1 MRKLFAFALGLALL
15 VFMPVVSAQTVSG
28 NIAGTVADKNG
39 AVVPKANVT
48 VVNTQTGFTKTL
60 TANDQGEFLFSD
72 LPPGSYNITATAAGF
87 AKATISAFPVQLNRT
102 NSVHI
107 SLDVATQVVSMEVN
121 GAAPPI
127 NTSTPQIEGT
137 FESKEASDLPVAS
150 IGPLG
155 VLNLALLQPGVATSG
170 GVGYGAG
177 PSVGGQRP
185 TNNNFT
191 IEGVDNNDKSVT
203 GPLVVVPNDAVAEFS
218 ALQNQ
223 YSPEFGHSNGG
234 QFNTVVQSGTNAFHG
249 KLYEYFENRNMNAV
263 DNQQALNTPIGQT
276 PTNPRFD
283 FNRVGGQLG
292 GPILKDKLF
301 FFANGEYDPLGQ
313 AGTPVPSS
321 APTAAG
327 YMALAAL
334 PAGPNPNGTA
344 TNVSLNM
351 NNLAQL
357 QKYVT
362 PASVASGNIFVCTG
376 GSIPDNAGICPL
388 GNSVSIPVGDLQFNA
403 PNFTNAYFLT
413 TAADY
418 NMSAKD
424 QFRIRYIYNRVTG
437 VDFNAQL
444 PVFFTD
450 SPFRFHLVAV
460 NQYHTFTPS
469 LTNELRLGYNRFTNI
484 LPAGNFQFPGLDA
497 FPNLVFNDLNV
508 QLGPDPNAP
517 STTDQ
522 NTYQIS
528 ENLSWTHHNHNVKL
542 GVEVRRYIAPNTF
555 TQRARGDYEYSS
567 LGTYLYDINPDG
579 LTERSTGSLVYYGDL
594 VDSSWYIAD
603 TWRIRPSLSLN
614 FGMRYEYAT
623 IPFGERLQPLN
634 IASSVPGLIS
644 FAEPR
649 APKNQFMPRVGF
661 AWSPD
666 KNQTWSVRGGWS
678 MGYDV
683 LYDNLGLNSIS
694 SGTVPQLGATID
706 KDQPTVGIINNFLA
720 NGAIPPGTG
729 GFNTFP
735 TVAAQQQAT
744 AGNIV
749 VNAINPVAITY
760 TLGVQHTFSKVY
772 TAEVRYLG
780 THGYHL
786 PLQQRV
792 NRMNKISP
800 TDFLPTYLT
809 APTAA
814 VLSALTTNLAAINNN
829 SSFVPAYVAGCGAGP
844 GGTSI
849 SPCFTSNITV
859 FDPRGNSVYNG
870 ISGQLSRR
878 FDHGLQFSL
887 AYTYSHAI
895 DDSTA
900 TLASTTFTPR
910 RAQDFQNPADD
921 RSNSA
926 LDHRHR
932 VSFVTYYD
940 LPYFK
945 SGNWFRRNILG
956 NWLVTPIYTFQSGA
970 WADLQA
976 NLDSNLNGDPAG
988 DRVFINPSGI
998 GNSSSGSTAT
1008 CLGPGNQV
1016 IVGSVLNGNTPTS
1029 RTSCAA
1035 VAAITPADV
1044 NGNIQAP
1051 TVAYT
1056 AASSTAK
1063 FIRPGSGAL
1072 VSNNGLVVAGRN
1084 TVLTRPINNIDLTIG
1099 KRFSITERVK
1109 FEFQAQALNLFN
1121 HPQYIAGSLN
1131 QVQPIV
1137 LYKPGTSGGAAV
1149 TNYLTPGNPDF
1160 LRPDQ
1165 VVSSNPRLMQLT
1177 AKLVF

>member
-1 MRKLFAFALGLALL
+1 MKKVMTFALGLVLL
-15 VFMPVVSAQTVSG
+15 AFASIVRAQSVSG
-28 NIAGTVADKNG
+28 NIAGTVVDKAG
-39 AVVPKANVT
+39 AVIPKASIT
-48 VVNTQTGFTKTL
+48 VVNTATGFTKTVS
-60 TANDQGEFLFSD
+60 ANDQGEFLITD
-72 LPPGSYNITATAAGF
+72 LLPGSYNITASAEGF
-87 AKATISAFPVQLNRT
+87 AKATLSDFPVQLNRT
-102 NSVHI
+102 NSAHI
-107 SLDVATQVVSMEVN
+107 TLSVATQAMSVEVS

-127 NTSTPQIEGT
+127 NTSSAQIEGT
-137 FESKEASDLPVAS
+137 FESKQTADLPVAS

-155 VLNLALLQPGVATSG
+155 VLNLALLQPGVTTSG

-223 YSPEFGHSNGG
+223 YSPEFGHSDGG
-234 QFNTVVQSGTNAFHG
+234 QFNTVVQSGTNNFHG

-263 DNQQALNTPIGQT
+263 DNQQALNTPAGQT

-301 FFANGEYDPLGQ
+301 FFANGEYDPLGT
-313 AGTPVPSS
+313 AGIPVPSS
-321 APTAAG
+321 APTATG
-327 YMALAAL
+327 YTMLAAL
-334 PAGPNPNGTA
+334 PPGPNPNGTA

-351 NNLAQL
+351 TNLGQL

-362 PASVASGNIFVCTG
+362 PASVASGNIVICTG
-376 GSIPDNAGICPL
+376 GTIPNANGTCSL
-388 GNSVSIPVGDLQFNA
+388 GNPVSIPVGDLQFNA

-413 TAADY
+413 TSADY

-437 VDFNAQL
+437 IDANAQL
-444 PVFFTD
+444 PTFFEST
-450 SPFRFHLVAV
+450 PFLFHLVAI
-460 NQYHTFTPS
+460 NEYHTFSPN
-469 LTNELRLGYNRFTNI
+469 LTNELRLGYNRFTNV
-484 LPAGNFQFPGLDA
+484 LSAGNFLFPGLDT

-522 NTYQIS
+522 NTYQVS

-579 LTERSTGSLVYYGDL
+579 ITERSTGSLVYYGDL
-594 VDSSWYIAD
+594 IDSAWYVAD
-603 TWRIRPSLSLN
+603 TWRVRPSLSLN
-614 FGMRYEYAT
+614 FGLRYEYAT

-634 IASSVPGLIS
+634 SAASVPGLIS

-666 KNQTWSVRGGWS
+666 KNQTWSIRGGWS

-683 LYDNLGLNSIS
+683 LYDNLGLNSVS
-694 SGTVPQLGATID
+694 SGDVPQLGATID
-706 KDQPTVGIINNFLA
+706 RDQTTAGILNNFLA
-720 NGAIPPGTG
+720 NGAIPAGTG

-735 TVAAQQQAT
+735 SVAAQQEAT

-760 TLGVQHTFSKVY
+760 TLGVQHSFGKVY

-786 PLQQRV
+786 PVQDRI
-792 NRMNKISP
+792 NRQNKISP

-809 APTAA
+809 NPGAA
-814 VLSALTTNLAAINNN
+814 VLNGLTTTLAQLNGN
-829 SSFVPAYVAGCGAGP
+829 SSFVPGYVAGCGAGP
-844 GGTSI
+844 GGTDI

-859 FDPRGNSVYNG
+859 FNPNGNSVYNG
-870 ISGQLSRR
+870 ISGQLTRR

-910 RAQDFQNPADD
+910 RQQDFQNLADD

-940 LPYFK
+940 FPYFK
-945 SGNWFRRNILG
+945 SGNWFRRNLLG
-956 NWLVTPIYTFQSGA
+956 NWLVTPIYTFQSGT

-976 NLDSNLNGDPAG
+976 NSDANLNGDTAG
-988 DRVFINPSGI
+988 DRVLINPAGI
-998 GNSSSGSTAT
+998 RGSSTTVTPLLATA
-1008 CLGPGNQV
+1008 GPNAGQ
-1016 IVGSVLNGNTPTS
+1016 
-1029 RTSCAA
+1029 
-1035 VAAITPADV
+1035 
-1044 NGNIQAP
+1044 
-1051 TVAYT
+1051 TVAYL
-1056 AASSTAK
+1056 AGSSSAF
-1063 FIRPGSGAL
+1063 FIRPGAGSL
-1072 VSNNGLVVAGRN
+1072 EPNNGLAVAGRN
-1084 TVLTRPINNIDLTIG
+1084 TILTRPINNVDLTIG
-1099 KRFSITERVK
+1099 KNFSITEKVH
-1109 FEFQAQALNLFN
+1109 FQFQAQALNLFN

-1137 LYKPGTSGGAAV
+1137 TYKPGTSGGAAV
-1149 TNYLTPGNPDF
+1149 TNYLTPGNADF
-1160 LRPDQ
+1160 LRADQ
-1165 VVSSNPRLMQLT
+1165 VVSSNPRLLQLT
-1177 AKLVF
+1177 AKIVF

>member
-1 MRKLFAFALGLALL
+1 MAFALGLALL
-15 VFMPVVSAQTVSG
+15 AFVPVIVAQSVSG
-28 NIAGTVADKNG
+28 NISGTAVDNAGG
-39 AVVPKANVT
+39 GIPKASIT
-48 VVNTQTGFTKTL
+48 AVNSATGLTKTVE
-60 TANDQGEFLFSD
+60 ANEQGEFLLVD
-72 LPPGSYNITATAAGF
+72 LPPGTYNLTATATGF
-87 AKATISAFPVQLNRT
+87 AKTSVEGFPVQLNRT
-102 NSVHI
+102 NSVRITLAVASQSI
-107 SLDVATQVVSMEVN
+107 SVEVS

-127 NTSTPQIEGT
+127 NTTSAQIEGT
-137 FESKEASDLPVAS
+137 YESRETSNLPEATT
-150 IGPLG
+150 GPLG
-155 VLNLALLQPGVATSG
+155 VLNLALLQPGVTTSG
-170 GVGYGAG
+170 GLGYGTG

-185 TNNNFT
+185 TNNSFT
-191 IEGVDNNDKSVT
+191 IEGVDNNNKNVT

-223 YSPEFGHSNGG
+223 FSPEFGHSNGG
-234 QFNTVVQSGTNAFHG
+234 QFNTVVKSGTNEFHG
-249 KLYEYFENRNMNAV
+249 RLYEYFENRNLNAI
-263 DNQQALNTPIGQT
+263 DNQQALNTPTGET

-292 GPILKDKLF
+292 GPVIKDKLF

-313 AGTPVPSS
+313 ASTPAPSL

-327 YMALAAL
+327 YAALAAL

-344 TNVSLNM
+344 TMVSLNTT
-351 NNLAQL
+351 NLAQL
-357 QKYVT
+357 AKYV
-362 PASVASGNIFVCTG
+362 PAASTTSGNIVICAG
-376 GSIPDNAGICPL
+376 GTIPDAGACAPGITA
-388 GNSVSIPVGDLQFNA
+388 VSIPVGQLQFNA
-403 PNFTNAYFLT
+403 PNYTNAYFLT
-413 TAADY
+413 TATDY
-418 NMSAKD
+418 NMSATD

-437 VDFNAQL
+437 IDINAQL
-444 PVFFTD
+444 PAFFT
-450 SPFRFHLVAV
+450 PAPARFHLVAI
-460 NQYHTFTPS
+460 NEYHTFSPS
-469 LTNELRLGYNRFTNI
+469 LTNELRLGYSRFTTEAD
-484 LPAGNFQFPGLDA
+484 AGNFLFPGLGT

-522 NTYQIS
+522 NTYEMS
-528 ENLSWTHHNHNVKL
+528 ENLSWTHKNHSVKL

-579 LTERSTGSLVYYGDL
+579 ITERSTGNLVYYGDQI
-594 VDSSWYIAD
+594 DSAWYITD
-603 TWRIRPSLSLN
+603 TWRVRPSLTLSL
-614 FGMRYEYAT
+614 GLRYEYAT

-634 IASSVPGLIS
+634 SAASVPGLIS

-666 KNQTWSVRGGWS
+666 RAQTWSIRGGWS

-683 LYDNLGLNSIS
+683 LYDNLGLNSVS
-694 SGTVPQLGATID
+694 SGDVPQLGATID
-706 KDQPTVGIINNFLA
+706 RDQTTVGILNNFLA
-720 NGAIPPGTG
+720 NGAIPAGTG

-735 TVAAQQQAT
+735 TVAAQQEAT

-760 TLGVQHTFSKVY
+760 TLGVEHSFGKAY
-772 TAEVRYLG
+772 TAEIRYLG

-786 PLQQRV
+786 PVQQRV
-792 NRMNKISP
+792 NRQTEISP
-800 TDFLPTYLT
+800 TDFLPTF
-809 APTAA
+809 
-814 VLSALTTNLAAINNN
+814 LSAPSAATLNSLTTSLASLSSN

-844 GGTSI
+844 GGTDI

-870 ISGQLSRR
+870 VSGQLTRR

-887 AYTYSHAI
+887 SYTYSHNI

-910 RAQDFQNPADD
+910 RAQDFQDVADD
-921 RSNSA
+921 RGNSP

-932 VSFVTYYD
+932 VSFLVYYD
-940 LPYFK
+940 FPYFK
-945 SGNWFRRNILG
+945 TGSWFRRNIMG
-956 NWLVTPIYTFQSGA
+956 NWLITPVYTFQSGA

-976 NLDSNLNGDPAG
+976 NSDVNLNGDAAG
-988 DRVFINPSGI
+988 DRVLINPTGSRAM
-998 GNSSSGSTAT
+998 SSGVTPLMATA
-1008 CLGPGNQV
+1008 GPNAGQ
-1016 IVGSVLNGNTPTS
+1016 
-1029 RTSCAA
+1029 
-1035 VAAITPADV
+1035 
-1044 NGNIQAP
+1044 
-1051 TVAYT
+1051 TVAYLVSNPS
-1056 AASSTAK
+1056 A
-1063 FIRPGSGAL
+1063 FYIRPGAGSL
-1072 VSNNGLVVAGRN
+1072 ESNNGLVVAGRD
-1084 TVLTRPINNIDLTIG
+1084 TILTRPIDNIDLTIG
-1099 KRFSITERVK
+1099 KKFTITERVA

-1137 LYKPGTSGGAAV
+1137 TYKPGTSGGAAV
-1149 TNYLTPGNPDF
+1149 TNYLTPGNVDF

-1165 VVSSNPRLMQLT
+1165 VLSSNPRLLQLT
-1177 AKLVF
+1177 AKIVF